1 MRTVGT
7 KMGFIM
13 TGIFILF
20 FDNEVCFN
28 DIIITDGKGKTIF
41 VGRRDLVIQCVFPE
55 VTV

>member
-7 KMGFIM
+7 KMGFVI
-13 TGIFILF
+13 TRIFILF

-28 DIIITDGKGKTIF
+28 DVITTDGKTIF
-41 VGRRDLVIQCVFPE
+41 VGRGDLVIQCVFPE